1 MQAET
6 HEMTTFGSTGAAP
19 TVLIVDDEKD
29 LRHLLDFNLK
39 QAGYRTLQ
47 AATGEEAL
55 AQVAR
60 HTPHMILLDLNLP
73 DVAGTEVARRL
84 KADPDTR
91 EIPIIMLT
99 ARGGEADRIAG
110 FELGAED
117 YVPKPFSVRELVLR
131 LNVVRRRL
139 SAPIGQPSSESSET
153 TSGRTLSCG
162 SIDVDLDACLIRVA
176 GREVSLALL
185 EFRLLVYLMKGQ
197 GRVRTRE
204 QLLRHVWSYPVD
216 SATRTIETHVKR
228 LRAKLGD
235 AGELIETVRS
245 IGYRM
250 RGDSA
255 AS

>member
-1 MQAET
+1 
-6 HEMTTFGSTGAAP
+6 MTRRTCRQ
-19 TVLIVDDEKD
+19 LI
-29 LRHLLDFNLK
+29 DFNLK
-39 QAGYRTLQ
+39 QAGYRTLH
-47 AATGEEAL
+47 AASGEEAL

-60 HTPHMILLDLNLP
+60 HAPHMILLDLNLP
-73 DVAGTEVARRL
+73 DLAGTEVARRL

-91 EIPIIMLT
+91 EIPIVMLT

-139 SAPIGQPSSESSET
+139 STPIGQPATET
-153 TSGRTLSCG
+153 TTRLLSCG
-162 SIDVDLDACLIRVA
+162 PIEVDLDACLVRVGA
-176 GREVSLALL
+176 HEVSLALL

-250 RGDSA
+250 RGD
-255 AS
+255 

>member
-1 MQAET
+1 
-6 HEMTTFGSTGAAP
+6 
-19 TVLIVDDEKD
+19 
-29 LRHLLDFNLK
+29 
-39 QAGYRTLQ
+39 
-47 AATGEEAL
+47 
-55 AQVAR
+55 
-60 HTPHMILLDLNLP
+60 
-73 DVAGTEVARRL
+73 
-84 KADPDTR
+84 R
-91 EIPIIMLT
+91 EIPIVMLT

-139 SAPIGQPSSESSET
+139 SSPIGQPSAEAASEGST
-153 TSGRTLSCG
+153 RMLACG
-162 SIDVDLDACLIRVA
+162 PIEVDLDACLVRV
-176 GREVSLALL
+176 GGCEVSLALL
-185 EFRLLVYLMKGQ
+185 EFRLLVYLMKAQ

-250 RGDSA
+250 RGD
-255 AS
+255 

>member
-6 HEMTTFGSTGAAP
+6 HMTGFGATNTAP

-29 LRHLLDFNLK
+29 LRQLIDFNLK
-39 QAGYRTLQ
+39 QAGYRTLH

-60 HTPHMILLDLNLP
+60 HAPHMILLDLNLP
-73 DVAGTEVARRL
+73 DLAGTEVARRL

-91 EIPIIMLT
+91 EIPIVMLT

-139 SAPIGQPSSESSET
+139 SSPIGQPSTGEAQT
-153 TSGRTLSCG
+153 RILTCG
-162 SIDVDLDACLIRVA
+162 PIEVDLDACLVRV
-176 GREVSLALL
+176 GGHEVSLALL

-228 LRAKLGD
+228 LRAKLGE
-235 AGELIETVRS
+235 AGERIETVRS

-250 RGDSA
+250 RGD
-255 AS
+255 

>member
-1 MQAET
+1 M
-6 HEMTTFGSTGAAP
+6 TFGSSTFSGNAAP

-29 LRHLLDFNLK
+29 LRQLLDFNLK
-39 QAGYRTLQ
+39 QAGFRTLH

-55 AQVAR
+55 VQVAR
-60 HTPHMILLDLNLP
+60 HQPQMILLDLNLP
-73 DVAGTEVARRL
+73 DVSGIEVARRL

-91 EIPIIMLT
+91 EIPIVMLT

-139 SAPIGQPSSESSET
+139 SAPLDAGAESGST
-153 TSGRTLSCG
+153 TRKLSCG
-162 SIDVDLDACLIRVA
+162 PIDVDLDACLVRVD
-176 GREVSLALL
+176 GRQVGLALL
-185 EFRLLVYLMKGQ
+185 EFRLLTYLMKGQ

-250 RGDSA
+250 RYDQ
-255 AS
+255 

>member
-1 MQAET
+1 MQAER
-6 HEMTTFGSTGAAP
+6 HMTALGGAGTAP

-29 LRHLLDFNLK
+29 LRQLIDFNLK
-39 QAGYRTLQ
+39 QAGYRTLH

-60 HTPHMILLDLNLP
+60 HAPHMILLDLNLP
-73 DVAGTEVARRL
+73 DLAGTEVARRL
-84 KADPDTR
+84 KADPETR
-91 EIPIIMLT
+91 EIPIVMLT

-139 SAPIGQPSSESSET
+139 SAPIGQSSTEASAET
-153 TSGRTLSCG
+153 STRTLTCG
-162 SIDVDLDACLIRVA
+162 PIEVDLDACLVRVG
-176 GREVSLALL
+176 GREVGLALL
-185 EFRLLVYLMKGQ
+185 EFRLLVYLMKAE

-245 IGYRM
+245 IGYRI
-250 RGDSA
+250 RGG
-255 AS
+255 

>member
-6 HEMTTFGSTGAAP
+6 QMNTFGGAGAAP

-29 LRHLLDFNLK
+29 LRQLIDFNLK
-39 QAGYRTLQ
+39 QAGYRTLH

-60 HTPHMILLDLNLP
+60 HQPHMILLDLNLP

-84 KADPDTR
+84 KADPETR
-91 EIPIIMLT
+91 EIPIVMLT

-139 SAPIGQPSSESSET
+139 SAPIGQPASVESSA
-153 TSGRTLSCG
+153 RLVACG
-162 SIDVDLDACLIRVA
+162 PIEVDLDACLVRV
-176 GREVSLALL
+176 GGHEVSLALL
-185 EFRLLVYLMKGQ
+185 EFRLLVYLIKGQ

-228 LRAKLGD
+228 LRAKLGS

-250 RGDSA
+250 RGD
-255 AS
+255 

>member
-6 HEMTTFGSTGAAP
+6 HMTGFGATATAP

-29 LRHLLDFNLK
+29 LRQLIDFNLK
-39 QAGYRTLQ
+39 QAGYRTLH

-60 HTPHMILLDLNLP
+60 HAPHMILLDLNLP
-73 DVAGTEVARRL
+73 DLAGTEVARRL

-91 EIPIIMLT
+91 EIPIVMLT

-139 SAPIGQPSSESSET
+139 STPIGQPATET
-153 TSGRTLSCG
+153 ATRILTCG
-162 SIDVDLDACLIRVA
+162 PIEVDLDACLTRV
-176 GREVSLALL
+176 GGQEVSLALL

-216 SATRTIETHVKR
+216 SATRTIETHIKR

-235 AGELIETVRS
+235 AGDLIETVRS

-250 RGDSA
+250 RAD
-255 AS
+255 

>member
-1 MQAET
+1 MQAENS
-6 HEMTTFGSTGAAP
+6 MTFGASSFSGSAAP

-29 LRHLLDFNLK
+29 LRQLLDFNLK
-39 QAGYRTLQ
+39 QAGFRTLH

-55 AQVAR
+55 VQVAR
-60 HTPHMILLDLNLP
+60 HQPQMILLDLNLP
-73 DVAGTEVARRL
+73 DLAGTEVARRL

-139 SAPIGQPSSESSET
+139 SAPLGPGPENGGST
-153 TSGRTLSCG
+153 RKLVCGR
-162 SIDVDLDACLIRVA
+162 IDVDLDACLVRVD
-176 GREVSLALL
+176 GRQVSLALL
-185 EFRLLVYLMKGQ
+185 ELRLLVYLMKGQ

-228 LRAKLGD
+228 LRAKLGE
-235 AGELIETVRS
+235 AGDLIETVRS

-250 RGDSA
+250 RYDQ
-255 AS
+255 

>member
-1 MQAET
+1 MQAES
-6 HEMTTFGSTGAAP
+6 EMVFGSTGSSP
-19 TVLIVDDEKD
+19 VVLIVDDEKD

-55 AQVAR
+55 QQVGR
-60 HTPHMILLDLNLP
+60 HEPDMILLDLNLP

-84 KADPDTR
+84 KANPETR
-91 EIPIIMLT
+91 EIPIVMLT

-139 SAPIGQPSSESSET
+139 SLPLGEGEAPATGAMS
-153 TSGRTLSCG
+153 RTLRCG
-162 SIDVDLDACLIRVA
+162 PITVDLDACIVRV
-176 GREVSLALL
+176 GDEELKLALL
-185 EFRLLVYLMKGQ
+185 ELRLLVYLMEGKGK
-197 GRVRTRE
+197 VRTRE
-204 QLLRHVWSYPVD
+204 QLLKHVWSYPID

-228 LRAKLGD
+228 LRRKLGD
-235 AGELIETVRS
+235 AGDLIETVRS

-250 RGDSA
+250 RFE
-255 AS
+255 

>member
-6 HEMTTFGSTGAAP
+6 GDMTTFGGAGTAP

-29 LRHLLDFNLK
+29 LRQLIEVNLR

-47 AATGEEAL
+47 AGSGEEAL

-99 ARGGEADRIAG
+99 ARGTEADRIAG

-117 YVPKPFSVRELVLR
+117 YVAKPFSVRELVLR

-139 SAPIGQPSSESSET
+139 SAPIGQPSSEA
-153 TSGRTLSCG
+153 SGARTLRCG
-162 SIDVDLDACLIRVA
+162 PIEIDLDACLIRVA

-185 EFRLLVYLMKGQ
+185 EFRLLVYLIKGQ

-216 SATRTIETHVKR
+216 SETRTIETHVKR

-250 RGDSA
+250 RADA
-255 AS
+255 AAG

>member
-6 HEMTTFGSTGAAP
+6 QMTTFGGAGTAP

-29 LRHLLDFNLK
+29 LRQLIDFNLK
-39 QAGYRTLQ
+39 QAGYRTLH

-60 HTPHMILLDLNLP
+60 HQPHMILLDLNLP
-73 DVAGTEVARRL
+73 DLAGTEVARRL
-84 KADPDTR
+84 KADPETR
-91 EIPIIMLT
+91 EIPIVMLT

-139 SAPIGQPSSESSET
+139 SAPIGQPGNGSEAST
-153 TSGRTLSCG
+153 TRLLTCG
-162 SIDVDLDACLIRVA
+162 PIEVDLDACLVRV
-176 GREVSLALL
+176 GGQEVSLALL

-228 LRAKLGD
+228 LRKKLG
-235 AGELIETVRS
+235 AASELIETVRS

-250 RGDSA
+250 RA
-255 AS
+255 P

>member
-6 HEMTTFGSTGAAP
+6 SMTFGTPSAAP

-29 LRHLLDFNLK
+29 LRQLLDFNLK
-39 QAGYRTLQ
+39 QAGFRTLH

-55 AQVAR
+55 VQVSR
-60 HTPHMILLDLNLP
+60 HQPQMILLDLNLP
-73 DVAGTEVARRL
+73 DLSGIEVARRL
-84 KADPDTR
+84 KSDPDTR
-91 EIPIIMLT
+91 EIPIVMLT

-139 SAPIGQPSSESSET
+139 SSPLGQLPEAPNGT
-153 TSGRTLSCG
+153 RKLACG
-162 SIDVDLDACLIRVA
+162 PIDVDLDACLVRVD
-176 GREVSLALL
+176 GRQVGLALL

-228 LRAKLGD
+228 LRAKLGE
-235 AGELIETVRS
+235 AGDLIETVRS

-250 RGDSA
+250 RYEQ
-255 AS
+255 

>member
-6 HEMTTFGSTGAAP
+6 HNMTTFGSTGAAP

-39 QAGYRTLQ
+39 QAGYRTVQ

-73 DVAGTEVARRL
+73 DLAGTEVARRL

-139 SAPIGQPSSESSET
+139 SAPIGQPASTDSN
-153 TSGRTLSCG
+153 GARMVSCG
-162 SIDVDLDACLIRVA
+162 AIEVDLDACLVRVS
-176 GREVSLALL
+176 GQEVSLALL

-250 RGDSA
+250 RGEL
-255 AS
+255 

>member
-6 HEMTTFGSTGAAP
+6 HMTAFGGAGTAP

-29 LRHLLDFNLK
+29 LRQLIDFNLK
-39 QAGYRTLQ
+39 QAGYRTLH

-60 HTPHMILLDLNLP
+60 HAPHMILLDLNLP

-84 KADPDTR
+84 KADPETR
-91 EIPIIMLT
+91 EIPIVMLT

-139 SAPIGQPSSESSET
+139 SAPIGQPSTEASTDASSRMLT
-153 TSGRTLSCG
+153 CG
-162 SIDVDLDACLIRVA
+162 PIEVDLDACLVRVG

-185 EFRLLVYLMKGQ
+185 EFRLLVYLMKAQ

-250 RGDSA
+250 RGD
-255 AS
+255 

>member
-6 HEMTTFGSTGAAP
+6 DMVFGTTGSSP
-19 TVLIVDDEKD
+19 VVLIVDDEKD

-55 AQVAR
+55 QQVGR
-60 HTPHMILLDLNLP
+60 HEPDMILLDLNLP

-84 KADPDTR
+84 KANPETR
-91 EIPIIMLT
+91 EIPIVMLT

-139 SAPIGQPSSESSET
+139 SLPLGEAASE
-153 TSGRTLSCG
+153 TSGRTLRCG
-162 SIDVDLDACLIRVA
+162 PIDVDLDACIVRV
-176 GREVSLALL
+176 GDEELRLALL
-185 EFRLLVYLMKGQ
+185 EFRLLVYLLEGKGK
-197 GRVRTRE
+197 VRTRE
-204 QLLRHVWSYPVD
+204 QLLKHVWSYPID

-228 LRAKLGD
+228 LRRKLGD

-250 RGDSA
+250 RFE
-255 AS
+255 

>member
-6 HEMTTFGSTGAAP
+6 NMSGTTFGATAAAP

-39 QAGYRTLQ
+39 QAGYRTVQ

-73 DVAGTEVARRL
+73 DLAGTEVARCL
-84 KADPDTR
+84 KADPETR

-139 SAPIGQPSSESSET
+139 SAPIGQPSEATGST
-153 TSGRTLSCG
+153 RMLGCG
-162 SIDVDLDACLIRVA
+162 PIEVDLDACLIRVD
-176 GREVSLALL
+176 GREVALALL

-250 RGDSA
+250 RG
-255 AS
+255 

>member
-6 HEMTTFGSTGAAP
+6 HNMTTFGSTGAAP

-73 DVAGTEVARRL
+73 DLAGTEVARRL

-99 ARGGEADRIAG
+99 ARGGESDRIAG

-139 SAPIGQPSSESSET
+139 SAPIGQPSPTET
-153 TSGRTLSCG
+153 NGGARLLTCG
-162 SIDVDLDACLIRVA
+162 PIEVDLDACLVRVR
-176 GREVSLALL
+176 GQEVSLALL
-185 EFRLLVYLMKGQ
+185 EFRLLVYLIKGQ

-228 LRAKLGD
+228 LRAKLGP
-235 AGELIETVRS
+235 AGERIETVRS
-245 IGYRM
+245 IGYRI
-250 RGDSA
+250 RVD
-255 AS
+255 

>member
-6 HEMTTFGSTGAAP
+6 SMTFGSTSAAP

-29 LRHLLDFNLK
+29 LRQLLDFNLK
-39 QAGYRTLQ
+39 QAGFRTLH

-55 AQVAR
+55 VQVAR
-60 HTPHMILLDLNLP
+60 HQPQMILLDLNLP
-73 DVAGTEVARRL
+73 DVSGIEVARRL

-91 EIPIIMLT
+91 EIPIVMLT

-139 SAPIGQPSSESSET
+139 SSPLGQGVENGST
-153 TSGRTLSCG
+153 TRKLTCG
-162 SIDVDLDACLIRVA
+162 QIDVDLDACLVRVE
-176 GREVSLALL
+176 GRQIGLALL

-228 LRAKLGD
+228 LRAKLGE

-250 RGDSA
+250 RYES
-255 AS
+255 

>member
-6 HEMTTFGSTGAAP
+6 NMNTFGATGTAP

-29 LRHLLDFNLK
+29 LRQLIDFNLK
-39 QAGYRTLQ
+39 QAGYRTLH

-60 HTPHMILLDLNLP
+60 HAPHMILLDLNLP
-73 DVAGTEVARRL
+73 DLAGTEVARRL
-84 KADPDTR
+84 KADPETR
-91 EIPIIMLT
+91 EIPIVMLT

-139 SAPIGQPSSESSET
+139 STPIGQPATEAAT
-153 TSGRTLSCG
+153 RLLSCG
-162 SIDVDLDACLIRVA
+162 PIEVDLDACLVRV
-176 GREVSLALL
+176 GGHEVSLALL

-216 SATRTIETHVKR
+216 SATRTIETHIKR

-250 RGDSA
+250 RGD
-255 AS
+255 

>member
-1 MQAET
+1 
-6 HEMTTFGSTGAAP
+6 
-19 TVLIVDDEKD
+19 
-29 LRHLLDFNLK
+29 
-39 QAGYRTLQ
+39 
-47 AATGEEAL
+47 
-55 AQVAR
+55 
-60 HTPHMILLDLNLP
+60 MILLDLNLP
-73 DVAGTEVARRL
+73 DLAGTEVARRL

-139 SAPIGQPSSESSET
+139 SAPIGQPASTDSN
-153 TSGRTLSCG
+153 GARMLSCG
-162 SIDVDLDACLIRVA
+162 SIEVDLDACLVRVT
-176 GREVSLALL
+176 GQEVSLALL

-250 RGDSA
+250 RGEL
-255 AS
+255 

>member
-1 MQAET
+1 
-6 HEMTTFGSTGAAP
+6 
-19 TVLIVDDEKD
+19 
-29 LRHLLDFNLK
+29 
-39 QAGYRTLQ
+39 
-47 AATGEEAL
+47 
-55 AQVAR
+55 
-60 HTPHMILLDLNLP
+60 
-73 DVAGTEVARRL
+73 
-84 KADPDTR
+84 
-91 EIPIIMLT
+91 
-99 ARGGEADRIAG
+99 
-110 FELGAED
+110 
-117 YVPKPFSVRELVLR
+117 LR

-139 SAPIGQPSSESSET
+139 SAPIGQPSSE
-153 TSGRTLSCG
+153 TSNGGRTLSCG
-162 SIDVDLDACLIRVA
+162 PIDVDLDACLISVA

-235 AGELIETVRS
+235 AGDLIETVRS